1 MYACNS
7 AILAVLAFSIP
18 RSNNARLPMCLS
30 LYMYLYLHLYLL
42 AHNQTLDS
50 THACTYD
57 DKHALTT
64 PTRTCT
70 GAAALAP
77 LLGDANCRM
86 TALDLR
92 SINCGAQ
99 GAATATLSS
108 ALAAN
113 QTQH

>member
-50 THACTYD
+50 THARTHTHTLVRGGDEKRYTSSRYD
-57 DKHALTT
+57 NMHIS
-64 PTRTCT
+64 PTWQD
-70 GAAALAP
+70 P
-77 LLGDANCRM
+77 
-86 TALDLR
+86 
-92 SINCGAQ
+92 
-99 GAATATLSS
+99 
-108 ALAAN
+108 
-113 QTQH
+113 